1 VTEPIDESAVA
12 PESTA
17 APDASEPPPAAS
29 TEPPPEAA
37 VEPTTEPSATD
48 ISAEPADVP
57 VAPPASA
64 WVPPDAPSGAGR
76 SRGCCL
82 IVAVVTAAGAILL
95 LLALVA
101 LIFLGS
107 QVQSIL
113 RGSIQFGNGG
123 SECSVTGLATTFPA
137 SAAIHSAAYLERDV
151 RAGETL
157 TLAVTYA
164 DGTTETTNQTFPTSG
179 SCLYD
184 DLPSGLAAGHYVM
197 EYRSGTEVLSHGAFD
212 ITP

>member
-1 VTEPIDESAVA
+1 MTEPIDESAVD
-12 PESTA
+12 PEATA

-29 TEPPPEAA
+29 TELPPEAA
-37 VEPTTEPSATD
+37 TEPTTEPAAGGGDQTD
-48 ISAEPADVP
+48 VPP

-64 WVPPDAPSGAGR
+64 WVAPDASRGAGR

-95 LLALVA
+95 LFALIA

-107 QVQSIL
+107 QVQSVL
-113 RGSIQFGNGG
+113 RGSIQFGTGG
-123 SECSVTGLATTFPA
+123 SGCSVTGLATSFPA
-137 SAAIHSAAYLERDV
+137 SAKIHSAAYLERDV

-157 TLAVTYA
+157 TLAVTAA
-164 DGTTETTNQTFPTSG
+164 DGTSETTDQTFVTSG

-184 DLPSGLAAGHYVM
+184 DLPSGLPAGHYVL